1 MNFIETQCPAKIN
14 LFLRVLNKRIDGYHN
29 IETSFQLVDL
39 CDLMSFERTTDG
51 IIIESNKDFL
61 RGQDNTIFT
70 SASKIKEYLSDQEYG
85 VKISIQKNIPTGSGM
100 GGGSSNA
107 ASTIIALNKLWNLN
121 LSENKLISIAKE
133 IGADVPFFMFG
144 KNALGTGIGDEL
156 QETSSIK
163 KNILVI
169 DPLIHNS
176 SKNMFNLLEEWK
188 ENKNNSLSKQNHFLN
203 VFIEKNEEVKDFVKN
218 TGKNYSINLTGSGSC
233 MFICYKDDKEINE
246 ILKKIPS
253 KWRLFF
259 CKPLQYSPI
268 CYI

>member
-1 MNFIETQCPAKIN
+1 
-14 LFLRVLNKRIDGYHN
+14 
-29 IETSFQLVDL
+29 
-39 CDLMSFERTTDG
+39 
-51 IIIESNKDFL
+51 
-61 RGQDNTIFT
+61 
-70 SASKIKEYLSDQEYG
+70 
-85 VKISIQKNIPTGSGM
+85 M

-121 LSENKLISIAKE
+121 LSEKKLISIAKE

-156 QETSSIK
+156 EETSSIK

-176 SKNMFNLLEEWK
+176 SKQMFNLLEERK
-188 ENKNNSLSKQNHFLN
+188 DNNNNSLSKQNHFFD
-203 VFIEKNEEVKDFVKN
+203 VFVESNKEVKDFVKKFN
-218 TGKNYSINLTGSGSC
+218 KDYVINLTGSGSC
-233 MFICYKDDKEINE
+233 MFICYKDEKEINE

>member
-1 MNFIETQCPAKIN
+1 MNHINTQCPAKIN
-14 LFLRVLNKRIDGYHN
+14 LFLKVLDKRIDGYHN
-29 IETSFQLVDL
+29 IETSFQLIDL
-39 CDLMSFERTTDG
+39 YDLMSFERTASKIT
-51 IIIESNKDFL
+51 IESKEDFL
-61 RGQDNTIFT
+61 KGKDNTIYA
-70 SASKIKEYLSDQEYG
+70 SALKIKEYLSDEKYG
-85 VKISIQKNIPTGSGM
+85 VKINIQKNIPNGSGM

-121 LSENKLISIAKE
+121 LSKEKLGTIAKE

-144 KNALGTGIGDEL
+144 KNALASGIGDRL

-163 KNILVI
+163 NNVLII

-176 SKNMFNLLEEWK
+176 SKNMFSLLEDWK
-188 ENKNNSLSKQNHFLN
+188 KNKNNSLSKQNHFLD
-203 VFIEKNEEVKDFVKN
+203 VFVERNEVVKDFVEKFR
-218 TGKNYSINLTGSGSC
+218 KDYLINLTGSGSC
-233 MFICYKDDKEINE
+233 MFICYKNDGEIAE
-246 ILKKIPS
+246 IIKKIPS

>member
-1 MNFIETQCPAKIN
+1 MNHIKTQCPAKIN
-14 LFLRVLNKRIDGYHN
+14 LFLKVLNKRVDGYHN
-29 IETSFQLVDL
+29 IETSFQLIDL
-39 CDLMSFERTTDG
+39 YDLMSFEKTSSE
-51 IIIESNKDFL
+51 IIIESNKDYL
-61 RGQDNTIFT
+61 IGEDNTIYE
-70 SASKIKEYLSDQEYG
+70 SALKIKECLSDDDYG
-85 VKISIQKNIPTGSGM
+85 VKITIQKNIPTGSGM

-121 LSENKLISIAKE
+121 LNEKKLGAIAKE

-144 KNALGTGIGDEL
+144 RNALGYGIGDEL

-176 SKNMFNLLEEWK
+176 SKNMFSLLEEWK
-188 ENKNNSLSKQNHFLN
+188 KNKNSSPAKQNHFFD
-203 VFIEKNEEVKDFVKN
+203 VFIEKNKEVGDFVEKFGN
-218 TGKNYSINLTGSGSC
+218 NYSINLTGSGSC
-233 MFICYKDDKEINE
+233 MFLCYENDKDITEI
-246 ILKKIPS
+246 IKKIPS

>member
-1 MNFIETQCPAKIN
+1 MNHIKTQCPAKIN
-14 LFLRVLNKRIDGYHN
+14 LFLRVLDKRIDGYHN

-39 CDLMSFERTTDG
+39 YDLMSFEKTASE
-51 IIIESNKDFL
+51 IIIESNEDLL
-61 RGQDNTIFT
+61 RGEDNTIYA
-70 SASKIKEYLSDQEYG
+70 SALKIKECLSNKKYG
-85 VKISIQKNIPTGSGM
+85 VKINIHKNIPTGSGM

-121 LSENKLISIAKE
+121 LSEKKLGTIAKE

-144 KNALGTGIGDEL
+144 KNALGSGIGDEL

-176 SKNMFNLLEEWK
+176 SKNMFSLLEEWK
-188 ENKNNSLSKQNHFLN
+188 KNEKNSLTKKNHFFD
-203 VFIEKNEEVKDFVKN
+203 VFIEKNKEVKDFVEKFGN
-218 TGKNYSINLTGSGSC
+218 EYLINLTGSGSC
-233 MFICYKDDKEINE
+233 MFICYENDEEITK

>member
-39 CDLMSFERTTDG
+39 CDLMSFERTTDE

-70 SASKIKEYLSDQEYG
+70 SASKIKEYLSDKEYG

-107 ASTIIALNKLWNLN
+107 ASTIIALNKLWDLN
-121 LSENKLISIAKE
+121 LSKLSKIAKE

-144 KNALGTGIGDEL
+144 KNALGSGIGDEL

-163 KNILVI
+163 KNILII

-176 SKNMFNLLEEWK
+176 SKNMFSLLKEWK
-188 ENKNNSLSKQNHFLN
+188 EIKNKSLYKQNHFFD
-203 VFIEKNEEVKDFVKN
+203 VFVESNKEVKDFVKKFN
-218 TGKNYSINLTGSGSC
+218 KDYVINLTGSGSC
-233 MFICYKDDKEINE
+233 MFICYKDDEEITQ
-246 ILKKIPS
+246 IIKKIPS